1 MAKDDYLPRRKDEL
15 DTWEETYETNVEAE
29 ALTMGFDA
37 AEILT
42 LKTNITDHRA
52 SFTTMKAKK
61 AEYKASVEANNAMEK
76 SARKAIRDATKRMKA
91 HPNYTTEKGDLLGIV
106 GPEITIDPH
115 TMKPTLKVELEA
127 NQPKVY
133 FEKEG
138 LDGIRLYRERGA
150 ETAFIKIA
158 DDRHPPYLDSE
169 PNLVDGQP
177 EERRYKAF
185 FLDGDEV
192 VGLESDIVS
201 IVVP

>member
-15 DTWEETYETNVEAE
+15 DTWEETYNTNVEAE
-29 ALTMGFDA
+29 ALTLGFDA
-37 AEILT
+37 AEIT
-42 LKTNITDHRA
+42 SLKTIITGHRA
-52 SFTTMKAKK
+52 GFTEMKAKK
-61 AEYKASVEANNAMEK
+61 AEYKSSVEANNAKEK
-76 SARKAIRDATKRMKA
+76 SARDAIRAASKRMKA
-91 HPNYTTEKGDLLGIV
+91 HPDYTTEKGDLLGIV

-115 TMKPTLKVELEA
+115 TMKPTLKVKLEA
-127 NQPKVY
+127 NQSNVY

-158 DDRHPPYLDSE
+158 DDRYPPYLDSE
-169 PNLVDGQP
+169 PNLVEGQP

-185 FLDGDEV
+185 FLDGDDE
-192 VGLESDIVS
+192 VGLESDIVT